1 MLTTW
6 DTRPIGK
13 GAKMR
18 RMLDRSRLLAGKTDP
33 ENSNLWLPLWMH
45 LRDTAEIMELL
56 VRKWLPDS
64 VKRASG
70 LEEEELVQL
79 ARFLGWGHDL
89 GKAIL
94 IFQSTIMQCLPEAKQ
109 RLERLT
115 PLNCQK
121 LNRCETPHA
130 RASEAILRKLGCPD
144 GIASVAGAHHGKP
157 QDGTEV
163 DKQFTCWEV
172 NYYPEEQKGIWE
184 GFWNELLQAALQD
197 SGYSGVDAL
206 PVLNQPEEILLT
218 GLLIMAD
225 WIASNT
231 TYFPLISADQKGEFG
246 DYPKRIEN
254 AWTTIGFP
262 NMWESKARFG
272 LDDEAFKERFGFLPN
287 PTQADIISTATD
299 AESSGIYIIEAP
311 MGLGKTEAALAL
323 SEILAARAGAGGM
336 FFGMPTQATSNGIFP
351 RLEKW
356 AGGLA
361 EDEQTLLAIKLAH
374 GNAALNEDYR
384 ELFAGH
390 SNLNI
395 ESDSGLIVH
404 DWFSGRKQT
413 LLSDFV
419 IGTVDQLLMAA
430 LKQKHVM
437 LKHFGLSGKVV
448 VVDECHAY
456 DAYMSQ
462 YLDMAIK
469 WLGIYKVP
477 VIILS
482 ATLPEKRRA
491 ELIEA
496 YTDSEKHRAKHTE
509 AYVDKTIAD
518 EAWKHSL
525 AYPLLTYTENNAVKQ
540 KALAFDGENKEVSVR
555 RIIRDEVAATAGY
568 AVERG
573 GCVGVIVNTVRKA
586 QEIAA
591 ELQSAFPKAEVII
604 MHAQFI
610 MTDRAKREEQILKR
624 VGKHSTP
631 ESRRGLIIVG
641 TQVLEQSLDLDF
653 DLMITELCP
662 MDLLLQRTGRLH
674 RHNRVRPQ
682 GLETASCF
690 VLDETDD
697 SFDSG
702 SAAIYGEWLLM
713 RTRALLPNKLT
724 IPSDIPLL
732 VQQTYDETNNEMLG
746 ELTEGM
752 KKAQEENKLR
762 TGKKRSSAEN
772 YLISKP
778 SNKKGKCLDGW
789 LDNDIKPN
797 NEQTGEKAVRDGDPS
812 VDVIALMCDREGL
825 IRIIADKPETIIPA
839 DRPPSREEALLIA
852 RQKLRLPGFFGRR
865 WKIDDTIEQLETE
878 TQNVF
883 SAWQDSALLKEEVVL
898 LFDEDL
904 NADLAGVQLHYD
916 IKTGLTYVKE

>member
-1 MLTTW
+1 MHSF
-6 DTRPIGK
+6 DTAGIMEKLAQKRLPESISNYLCAECGGREKLFSTLKFCALVHDIGK
-13 GAKMR
+13 V
-18 RMLDRSRLLAGKTDP
+18 T
-33 ENSNLWLPLWMH
+33 
-45 LRDTAEIMELL
+45 
-56 VRKWLPDS
+56 V
-64 VKRASG
+64 V
-70 LEEEELVQL
+70 
-79 ARFLGWGHDL
+79 
-89 GKAIL
+89 
-94 IFQSTIMQCLPEAKQ
+94 FQSRIRDAVEFSPFAEYVDLPKSGSF
-109 RLERLT
+109 ERIS
-115 PLNCQK
+115 
-121 LNRCETPHA
+121 ETPHA
-130 RASEAILRKLGCPD
+130 LASEAILLKFGCLR
-144 GIASVAGAHHGKP
+144 GIASIAGAHHGKP
-157 QDGTEV
+157 TALTADVCNQ
-163 DKQFTCWEV
+163 
-172 NYYPEEQKGIWE
+172 IE
-184 GFWNELLQAALQD
+184 GGYKNPDNFYGRGMKYKSLFDSLWKEWIDFSLECAGFSELSDLPDMAVPAQVVI
-197 SGYSGVDAL
+197 SGMLV
-206 PVLNQPEEILLT
+206 T
-218 GLLIMAD
+218 AD

-231 TYFPLISADQKGEFG
+231 TYFPLISADEQGQFS
-246 DYPKRIEN
+246 DYPERTEA
-254 AWTTIGFP
+254 AWNKIHFTDIWNST
-262 NMWESKARFG
+262 ARFG

-384 ELFAGH
+384 ELFTGH

-456 DAYMSQ
+456 DAYMSK
-462 YLDMAIK
+462 YLDMAIQ

-482 ATLPEKRRA
+482 ATLPAKRRA
-491 ELIEA
+491 ELV
-496 YTDSEKHRAKHTE
+496 E
-509 AYVDKTIAD
+509 AYVGRGLKCIDD
-518 EAWKHSL
+518 AWKSSL
-525 AYPLLTYTENNAVKQ
+525 AYPLLTYTEKNFVKQ
-540 KALAFDGENKEVSVR
+540 KALSFSGEQKEISVKT
-555 RIIRDEVAATAGY
+555 IYRDEVTARAGY
-568 AVERG
+568 AAERG

-631 ESRRGLIIVG
+631 ESRHGLIIVG

-682 GLETASCF
+682 GLETACCF

-732 VQQTYDETNNEMLG
+732 VQRVYDENDDRMLG

-752 KKAQEENKLR
+752 ESAQEEYV
-762 TGKKRSSAEN
+762 KKTKKKERNACN
-772 YLISKP
+772 WLIGKP
-778 SNKKGKCLDGW
+778 SERKGKSLDGW
-789 LDNDIKPN
+789 LDNAIGLSS
-797 NEQTGEKAVRDGDPS
+797 EQAGERAVRDGDPS
-812 VDVIALMCDREGL
+812 IDVIALMRDAEGQ
-825 IRIIADKPETIIPA
+825 IHTVSDECERVIPA

-865 WKIDDTIEQLETE
+865 WNIDSTITQLESE
-878 TQNVF
+878 TKSNF

>member
-1 MLTTW
+1 
-6 DTRPIGK
+6 
-13 GAKMR
+13 
-18 RMLDRSRLLAGKTDP
+18 
-33 ENSNLWLPLWMH
+33 
-45 LRDTAEIMELL
+45 
-56 VRKWLPDS
+56 
-64 VKRASG
+64 
-70 LEEEELVQL
+70 
-79 ARFLGWGHDL
+79 
-89 GKAIL
+89 
-94 IFQSTIMQCLPEAKQ
+94 
-109 RLERLT
+109 
-115 PLNCQK
+115 
-121 LNRCETPHA
+121 
-130 RASEAILRKLGCPD
+130 
-144 GIASVAGAHHGKP
+144 
-157 QDGTEV
+157 
-163 DKQFTCWEV
+163 
-172 NYYPEEQKGIWE
+172 
-184 GFWNELLQAALQD
+184 
-197 SGYSGVDAL
+197 
-206 PVLNQPEEILLT
+206 
-218 GLLIMAD
+218 
-225 WIASNT
+225 
-231 TYFPLISADQKGEFG
+231 
-246 DYPKRIEN
+246 
-254 AWTTIGFP
+254 
-262 NMWESKARFG
+262 
-272 LDDEAFKERFGFLPN
+272 
-287 PTQADIISTATD
+287 
-299 AESSGIYIIEAP
+299 
-311 MGLGKTEAALAL
+311 
-323 SEILAARAGAGGM
+323 
-336 FFGMPTQATSNGIFP
+336 
-351 RLEKW
+351 
-356 AGGLA
+356 
-361 EDEQTLLAIKLAH
+361 
-374 GNAALNEDYR
+374 
-384 ELFAGH
+384 
-390 SNLNI
+390 
-395 ESDSGLIVH
+395 
-404 DWFSGRKQT
+404 
-413 LLSDFV
+413 
-419 IGTVDQLLMAA
+419 MAA

-509 AYVDKTIAD
+509 AHVDKTIAD

-762 TGKKRSSAEN
+762 TGKKRRSAEN

-812 VDVIALMCDREGL
+812 VDVIALMRDGEGL
-825 IRIIADKPETIIPA
+825 IRIIADKSETIIPA

-865 WKIDDTIEQLETE
+865 WKIDDTIEQLEAE

>member
-1 MLTTW
+1 MNRLSKELAAAVAKSDRENGNDW
-6 DTRPIGK
+6 LPFWMHSFDTAGIMEKLAQKRLPESISDYLCAECGGREKLFSTLKFCALVHDIGK
-13 GAKMR
+13 
-18 RMLDRSRLLAGKTDP
+18 LT
-33 ENSNLWLPLWMH
+33 
-45 LRDTAEIMELL
+45 I
-56 VRKWLPDS
+56 V
-64 VKRASG
+64 
-70 LEEEELVQL
+70 
-79 ARFLGWGHDL
+79 
-89 GKAIL
+89 
-94 IFQSTIMQCLPEAKQ
+94 FQSRIYDAVDFSPFADCVELPKSSSLVNASD
-109 RLERLT
+109 
-115 PLNCQK
+115 
-121 LNRCETPHA
+121 TPHA
-130 RASEAILRKLGCPD
+130 LASEAILLKLGCRE
-144 GIASVAGAHHGKP
+144 GVASIAGAHHGRPSAWADVRDQISGACTAVENFYGKRGKYR
-157 QDGTEV
+157 QLFESLWKEWIDFSLE
-163 DKQFTCWEV
+163 CA
-172 NYYPEEQKGIWE
+172 
-184 GFWNELLQAALQD
+184 GFSELSDLPDMAVPAQVVI
-197 SGYSGVDAL
+197 SGMLV
-206 PVLNQPEEILLT
+206 T
-218 GLLIMAD
+218 AD

-384 ELFAGH
+384 ELFTGH

-496 YTDSEKHRAKHTE
+496 YTDSEKRRAKHTE
-509 AYVDKTIAD
+509 AHVDKTIAD

-682 GLETASCF
+682 GLETACCF

-762 TGKKRSSAEN
+762 TGKKRRSAEN

-812 VDVIALMCDREGL
+812 VDVIALMRDGEGL

-865 WKIDDTIEQLETE
+865 WNIDSTITQLESE
-878 TQNVF
+878 TKSNF
-883 SAWQDSALLKEEVVL
+883 SAWQDSALLKEELVL
-898 LFDEDL
+898 LFDNEL
-904 NADLAGVQLHYD
+904 NAVLGEVRLHYD
-916 IKTGLTYVKE
+916 IKTGLTYEKE

>member
-1 MLTTW
+1 MNRLSKELAAAVAKSDRESGNDW
-6 DTRPIGK
+6 LPFWMHSFDTAGIMEKLAQKRLPESISDYLCAECGGREKLFSTLKFCALVHDIGK
-13 GAKMR
+13 V
-18 RMLDRSRLLAGKTDP
+18 T
-33 ENSNLWLPLWMH
+33 
-45 LRDTAEIMELL
+45 
-56 VRKWLPDS
+56 V
-64 VKRASG
+64 V
-70 LEEEELVQL
+70 
-79 ARFLGWGHDL
+79 
-89 GKAIL
+89 
-94 IFQSTIMQCLPEAKQ
+94 FQSRIRDAVEFSPFAEYVDLPKSGSF
-109 RLERLT
+109 ERIS
-115 PLNCQK
+115 
-121 LNRCETPHA
+121 ETPHA
-130 RASEAILRKLGCPD
+130 LASEAILLKFGCLR
-144 GIASVAGAHHGKP
+144 GIASIAGAHHGKP
-157 QDGTEV
+157 TALTADVCNQ
-163 DKQFTCWEV
+163 
-172 NYYPEEQKGIWE
+172 IE
-184 GFWNELLQAALQD
+184 GGYKNPDNFYGRGMKYKSLFD
-197 SGYSGVDAL
+197 SLWKEWLDYSLESAGFSDLSAL
-206 PVLNQPEEILLT
+206 PDISVPAQVVIS
-218 GLLIMAD
+218 GMLITAD

-231 TYFPLISADQKGEFG
+231 TYFPLISADEQGQFS
-246 DYPKRIEN
+246 DYPERTEA
-254 AWTTIGFP
+254 AWNKIHFTDIWNST
-262 NMWESKARFG
+262 ARFG

-384 ELFAGH
+384 ELFTGH

-456 DAYMSQ
+456 DAYMSK
-462 YLDMAIK
+462 YLDMAIQG
-469 WLGIYKVP
+469 LGIYKVP

-482 ATLPEKRRA
+482 ATLPAKRRA
-491 ELIEA
+491 ELV
-496 YTDSEKHRAKHTE
+496 E
-509 AYVDKTIAD
+509 AYVGRGLKCIDD
-518 EAWKHSL
+518 AWKSSL
-525 AYPLLTYTENNAVKQ
+525 AYPLLTYTENNTVKQ

-682 GLETASCF
+682 GLETACCF

-732 VQQTYDETNNEMLG
+732 VQRVYDENDDRMLG

-752 KKAQEENKLR
+752 ESAQEEYV
-762 TGKKRSSAEN
+762 KKTKKKERNACN
-772 YLISKP
+772 WLIGKP
-778 SNKKGKCLDGW
+778 SERKGKSLDGW
-789 LDNDIKPN
+789 LDNAIGLSS
-797 NEQTGEKAVRDGDPS
+797 EQAGERAVRDGDPS
-812 VDVIALMCDREGL
+812 IDVIALMRDAEGQ
-825 IRIIADKPETIIPA
+825 IHTVSDECERVIPA

-865 WKIDDTIEQLETE
+865 WNIDSTITQLESE
-878 TQNVF
+878 TKSNF
-883 SAWQDSALLKEEVVL
+883 SAWQDSALLKEELVL
-898 LFDEDL
+898 LFDNEL
-904 NADLAGVQLHYD
+904 NAVLGEVRLHYD
-916 IKTGLTYVKE
+916 IKTGLTYEKE

>member
-1 MLTTW
+1 MHSF
-6 DTRPIGK
+6 DTAGIMEKLAQKRLPESISDYLCAECGGREKLFSTLKFCALVHDIGK
-13 GAKMR
+13 
-18 RMLDRSRLLAGKTDP
+18 LT
-33 ENSNLWLPLWMH
+33 
-45 LRDTAEIMELL
+45 I
-56 VRKWLPDS
+56 V
-64 VKRASG
+64 
-70 LEEEELVQL
+70 
-79 ARFLGWGHDL
+79 
-89 GKAIL
+89 
-94 IFQSTIMQCLPEAKQ
+94 FQSRIYDAVDFSPFADCVELPKSSSLGNASD
-109 RLERLT
+109 
-115 PLNCQK
+115 
-121 LNRCETPHA
+121 TPHA
-130 RASEAILRKLGCPD
+130 LASEAILLKLGCRE
-144 GIASVAGAHHGKP
+144 GVASIAGAHHGRPSALADVCDQISGACTAVENFYGKRGKYR
-157 QDGTEV
+157 QLFESLWKEWIDFSLE
-163 DKQFTCWEV
+163 CA
-172 NYYPEEQKGIWE
+172 
-184 GFWNELLQAALQD
+184 GFSELSDLPDMAVPAQVVI
-197 SGYSGVDAL
+197 SGM
-206 PVLNQPEEILLT
+206 
-218 GLLIMAD
+218 LITAD

-356 AGGLA
+356 ADGLA

-374 GNAALNEDYR
+374 GNAALNENYR
-384 ELFAGH
+384 ELFTGH

-573 GCVGVIVNTVRKA
+573 GCVGLIVNTVRKA

-624 VGKHSTP
+624 VGKRSTP

-762 TGKKRSSAEN
+762 TGKKRRSAEN

-812 VDVIALMCDREGL
+812 VDVIALMRDREGL
-825 IRIIADKPETIIPA
+825 IRIIADKSETIIPA

-865 WKIDDTIEQLETE
+865 WKIDDTIEQLEAE

-916 IKTGLTYVKE
+916 IKTGLTYEKE

>member
-1 MLTTW
+1 MHSF
-6 DTRPIGK
+6 DTAGIMEKLAQKRLPESISDYLCAECGGREKLFSTLKFCALVHDIGK
-13 GAKMR
+13 
-18 RMLDRSRLLAGKTDP
+18 LT
-33 ENSNLWLPLWMH
+33 
-45 LRDTAEIMELL
+45 I
-56 VRKWLPDS
+56 V
-64 VKRASG
+64 
-70 LEEEELVQL
+70 
-79 ARFLGWGHDL
+79 
-89 GKAIL
+89 
-94 IFQSTIMQCLPEAKQ
+94 FQSRIYDAVDFSPFADCVELPKSSSLVNAS
-109 RLERLT
+109 
-115 PLNCQK
+115 N
-121 LNRCETPHA
+121 TPHA
-130 RASEAILRKLGCPD
+130 LASEAILLKLGCRE
-144 GIASVAGAHHGKP
+144 GVASIAGAHHGRPSAWTDVRDQISGACTAVENFYGKRGKYR
-157 QDGTEV
+157 QLFESLWKEWIDFSLE
-163 DKQFTCWEV
+163 CA
-172 NYYPEEQKGIWE
+172 
-184 GFWNELLQAALQD
+184 GFSELSDLPDMAVPAQVVI
-197 SGYSGVDAL
+197 SGMLV
-206 PVLNQPEEILLT
+206 T
-218 GLLIMAD
+218 AD

-384 ELFAGH
+384 ELFTGH

-509 AYVDKTIAD
+509 AHVDKKNAD

-732 VQQTYDETNNEMLG
+732 VQRVYDENDDRMLG

-752 KKAQEENKLR
+752 ESAQEEYV
-762 TGKKRSSAEN
+762 KKTKKKERNACN
-772 YLISKP
+772 WLIGKP
-778 SNKKGKCLDGW
+778 SERKGKSLDGW
-789 LDNDIKPN
+789 LDNAIGLSS
-797 NEQTGEKAVRDGDPS
+797 EQAGERAVRDGDPS
-812 VDVIALMCDREGL
+812 IDVIALMRDAEGQMHTVSDECE
-825 IRIIADKPETIIPA
+825 RVIPA

-865 WKIDDTIEQLETE
+865 WNIDSTITQLESE
-878 TQNVF
+878 TKSNF
-883 SAWQDSALLKEEVVL
+883 SAWQDSALLKEELVL
-898 LFDEDL
+898 LFDNEL
-904 NADLAGVQLHYD
+904 NAVLGEVRLHYD
-916 IKTGLTYVKE
+916 IKTGLTYEKE

>member
-1 MLTTW
+1 MNRLSKELAAAVAKSDRENGNDW
-6 DTRPIGK
+6 LPFWMHSFDTAGIMEKLAQKRLPESISDYLCAECGGREKLFSTLKFCALVHDIGK
-13 GAKMR
+13 
-18 RMLDRSRLLAGKTDP
+18 LT
-33 ENSNLWLPLWMH
+33 
-45 LRDTAEIMELL
+45 I
-56 VRKWLPDS
+56 V
-64 VKRASG
+64 
-70 LEEEELVQL
+70 
-79 ARFLGWGHDL
+79 
-89 GKAIL
+89 
-94 IFQSTIMQCLPEAKQ
+94 FQSRIYDAVDFSPFAVCVELPKSSSLVNA
-109 RLERLT
+109 
-115 PLNCQK
+115 PN
-121 LNRCETPHA
+121 TPHA
-130 RASEAILRKLGCPD
+130 LASEAILLKLGCRE
-144 GIASVAGAHHGKP
+144 GVASIAGAHHGRPSALADVCDQISGACTAVENFYGKRGKYR
-157 QDGTEV
+157 QLFEV
-163 DKQFTCWEV
+163 LWKEWIDFSLECA
-172 NYYPEEQKGIWE
+172 
-184 GFWNELLQAALQD
+184 GFSELSDLPDMAVPAQVVI
-197 SGYSGVDAL
+197 SGMLV
-206 PVLNQPEEILLT
+206 
-218 GLLIMAD
+218 MAD

-299 AESSGIYIIEAP
+299 AESSGIYVIEAP

-356 AGGLA
+356 ADGLA

-384 ELFAGH
+384 ELFTGH

-496 YTDSEKHRAKHTE
+496 YADSEKHRAKHTE
-509 AYVDKTIAD
+509 AHVDKKTAD

-525 AYPLLTYTENNAVKQ
+525 AYPLLTYTENNTVKQ

-631 ESRRGLIIVG
+631 ESRHGLIIVG

-732 VQQTYDETNNEMLG
+732 VQRVYDENDDRMLG

-752 KKAQEENKLR
+752 ESAKEEYVKK
-762 TGKKRSSAEN
+762 TKKKERNACN
-772 YLISKP
+772 WLIGKP
-778 SNKKGKCLDGW
+778 SERKGKSLDGW
-789 LDNDIKPN
+789 LDNAIGLSS
-797 NEQTGEKAVRDGDPS
+797 EQAGERAVRDGDPS
-812 VDVIALMCDREGL
+812 IDVIALMRDAEGQ
-825 IRIIADKPETIIPA
+825 IHTVSDECERVIPA
-839 DRPPSREEALLIA
+839 DRPPSREEVLLIA

-865 WKIDDTIEQLETE
+865 WNIDSTITQLESE
-878 TQNVF
+878 TKSNF
-883 SAWQDSALLKEEVVL
+883 SAWQDSALLKEELVL
-898 LFDEDL
+898 LFDNEL
-904 NADLAGVQLHYD
+904 NAVLGEVRLHYD
-916 IKTGLTYVKE
+916 IKTGLTYEKE

>member
-1 MLTTW
+1 MNRLSKELSAAVAKSDRENGNDW
-6 DTRPIGK
+6 LPFWMHSFDTAGIMEKLAQKRLPESISDYLCAECGGREKLFSTLKFCALVHDIGK
-13 GAKMR
+13 
-18 RMLDRSRLLAGKTDP
+18 LT
-33 ENSNLWLPLWMH
+33 
-45 LRDTAEIMELL
+45 I
-56 VRKWLPDS
+56 V
-64 VKRASG
+64 
-70 LEEEELVQL
+70 
-79 ARFLGWGHDL
+79 
-89 GKAIL
+89 
-94 IFQSTIMQCLPEAKQ
+94 FQSRIYDAVDFSPFAVCVELPKSSSLVNASD
-109 RLERLT
+109 
-115 PLNCQK
+115 
-121 LNRCETPHA
+121 TPHA
-130 RASEAILRKLGCPD
+130 LASEAILLKHGCPK
-144 GIASVAGAHHGKP
+144 GVASIAGAHHGRPSALADVCDQISGACTAVENFYGKRVKYR
-157 QDGTEV
+157 QLFEV
-163 DKQFTCWEV
+163 LWKEWIDFSLECA
-172 NYYPEEQKGIWE
+172 
-184 GFWNELLQAALQD
+184 GFSELSDLPDMAVPAQVVI
-197 SGYSGVDAL
+197 SGMLV
-206 PVLNQPEEILLT
+206 T
-218 GLLIMAD
+218 AD

-496 YTDSEKHRAKHTE
+496 YADSEKHRAKHTE
-509 AYVDKTIAD
+509 AHVDKKTAD

-525 AYPLLTYTENNAVKQ
+525 AYPLLTYTENNTVKQ

-631 ESRRGLIIVG
+631 ESRHGLIIVG

-762 TGKKRSSAEN
+762 TGKKRSSAGN

-812 VDVIALMCDREGL
+812 VDVIALMRDGEGL
-825 IRIIADKPETIIPA
+825 IRIIADKSETIIPA

-865 WKIDDTIEQLETE
+865 WKIDDTIEQLEAE

>member
-1 MLTTW
+1 MNRFSKELAAAVAKSDRENGNDW
-6 DTRPIGK
+6 LPFWMHSFDTAGIMEKLAQKRLPESISDYLCAECGGREKLFSTLKFCALVHDIGK
-13 GAKMR
+13 
-18 RMLDRSRLLAGKTDP
+18 LT
-33 ENSNLWLPLWMH
+33 
-45 LRDTAEIMELL
+45 I
-56 VRKWLPDS
+56 V
-64 VKRASG
+64 
-70 LEEEELVQL
+70 
-79 ARFLGWGHDL
+79 
-89 GKAIL
+89 
-94 IFQSTIMQCLPEAKQ
+94 FQSRIYDAVDFSPFADCVELPKSSSLVNAS
-109 RLERLT
+109 
-115 PLNCQK
+115 N
-121 LNRCETPHA
+121 TPHA
-130 RASEAILRKLGCPD
+130 LASEAILLKLGCRE
-144 GIASVAGAHHGKP
+144 GVASIAGAHHGRPSALADVCDQISGACTAVENFYGKRGKYR
-157 QDGTEV
+157 QLFESLWKEWIDFSLE
-163 DKQFTCWEV
+163 CA
-172 NYYPEEQKGIWE
+172 
-184 GFWNELLQAALQD
+184 GFSELSDLPDMAVPAQVVI
-197 SGYSGVDAL
+197 SGMLV
-206 PVLNQPEEILLT
+206 T
-218 GLLIMAD
+218 AD

-231 TYFPLISADQKGEFG
+231 TYFPLISADRKGEFG

-356 AGGLA
+356 ADGLA

-384 ELFAGH
+384 ELFTGH

-491 ELIEA
+491 ELVEA

-509 AYVDKTIAD
+509 AHVDKTIAD

-525 AYPLLTYTENNAVKQ
+525 AYPLLTYTENNTVKQ

-591 ELQSAFPKAEVII
+591 ELQSAFPKDEVII

-674 RHNRVRPQ
+674 RHNRVRTQ
-682 GLETASCF
+682 GLETACCF

-732 VQQTYDETNNEMLG
+732 VQRVYDENDDRMLG

-752 KKAQEENKLR
+752 ESAQEEYV
-762 TGKKRSSAEN
+762 KKTKKKERNACN
-772 YLISKP
+772 WLIGKP
-778 SNKKGKCLDGW
+778 SERKGKSLDGW
-789 LDNDIKPN
+789 LDNAIGLSS
-797 NEQTGEKAVRDGDPS
+797 EQAGERAVRDGDPS
-812 VDVIALMCDREGL
+812 IDVIALMRDAEGQ
-825 IRIIADKPETIIPA
+825 IHTVSDECERVIPA
-839 DRPPSREEALLIA
+839 DRPSSREEALLIA

-865 WKIDDTIEQLETE
+865 WNIDSTITQLESE
-878 TQNVF
+878 TKSNF
-883 SAWQDSALLKEEVVL
+883 SAWQDSALLKEELVL
-898 LFDEDL
+898 LFDNEL
-904 NADLAGVQLHYD
+904 NAVLGEVRLHYD
-916 IKTGLTYVKE
+916 IKTGLTYEKE

>member
-1 MLTTW
+1 MNRLSKELAAAVAKSDRESGNDW
-6 DTRPIGK
+6 LPFWMHSFDTAGIMEKLAQKRLPESISDYLCDECGGREKLFSTLKFCALVHDIGK
-13 GAKMR
+13 V
-18 RMLDRSRLLAGKTDP
+18 T
-33 ENSNLWLPLWMH
+33 
-45 LRDTAEIMELL
+45 
-56 VRKWLPDS
+56 V
-64 VKRASG
+64 V
-70 LEEEELVQL
+70 
-79 ARFLGWGHDL
+79 
-89 GKAIL
+89 
-94 IFQSTIMQCLPEAKQ
+94 FQSRIRDAVEFSPFAEYVDLPKSGSF
-109 RLERLT
+109 ERIS
-115 PLNCQK
+115 
-121 LNRCETPHA
+121 ETPHA
-130 RASEAILRKLGCPD
+130 LASEAILLKFGCLR
-144 GIASVAGAHHGKP
+144 GIASIAGAHHGKP
-157 QDGTEV
+157 TALTADVCNQ
-163 DKQFTCWEV
+163 
-172 NYYPEEQKGIWE
+172 IE
-184 GFWNELLQAALQD
+184 GGYKNPDNFYGRGMKYKSLFD
-197 SGYSGVDAL
+197 SLWKEWLDYSLESAGFSDLSAL
-206 PVLNQPEEILLT
+206 PDISVPAQVVIS
-218 GLLIMAD
+218 GMLITAD

-231 TYFPLISADQKGEFG
+231 TYFPLISADEQGQFS
-246 DYPKRIEN
+246 DYPERTEA
-254 AWTTIGFP
+254 AWNKIHFTDIWNST
-262 NMWESKARFG
+262 ARFG

-384 ELFAGH
+384 ELFTGH

-456 DAYMSQ
+456 DAYMSK
-462 YLDMAIK
+462 YLDMAIQ

-482 ATLPEKRRA
+482 ATLPAKRRA
-491 ELIEA
+491 ELV
-496 YTDSEKHRAKHTE
+496 E
-509 AYVDKTIAD
+509 AYVGRGLKCIDD
-518 EAWKHSL
+518 AWKSSL
-525 AYPLLTYTENNAVKQ
+525 AYPLLTYTEKNFVKQ
-540 KALAFDGENKEVSVR
+540 KALSFSGEQKEISVKT
-555 RIIRDEVAATAGY
+555 IYRDEVTARAGY
-568 AVERG
+568 AAERG

-631 ESRRGLIIVG
+631 ESRRRLIIVG

-732 VQQTYDETNNEMLG
+732 VQRVYDENDDRMLG

-752 KKAQEENKLR
+752 ESAQEEYV
-762 TGKKRSSAEN
+762 KKTKKKERNACN
-772 YLISKP
+772 WLI
-778 SNKKGKCLDGW
+778 
-789 LDNDIKPN
+789 
-797 NEQTGEKAVRDGDPS
+797 
-812 VDVIALMCDREGL
+812 DVIALMRDAEGQ
-825 IRIIADKPETIIPA
+825 IHTVSDECERVIPA

-865 WKIDDTIEQLETE
+865 WNIDSTITQLESE
-878 TQNVF
+878 TKSNF
-883 SAWQDSALLKEEVVL
+883 SAWQDSALLKEELVL
-898 LFDEDL
+898 LFDNEL
-904 NADLAGVQLHYD
+904 NAVLGEVRLHYD
-916 IKTGLTYVKE
+916 IKTGLTYEKE

>member
-1 MLTTW
+1 MHSF
-6 DTRPIGK
+6 DTAGIMEKLAQKRLPESISDYLCAECGSREKLFSTLKFCALVHDIGK
-13 GAKMR
+13 
-18 RMLDRSRLLAGKTDP
+18 LT
-33 ENSNLWLPLWMH
+33 
-45 LRDTAEIMELL
+45 I
-56 VRKWLPDS
+56 V
-64 VKRASG
+64 
-70 LEEEELVQL
+70 
-79 ARFLGWGHDL
+79 
-89 GKAIL
+89 
-94 IFQSTIMQCLPEAKQ
+94 FQSRIYDAVDFSPFAVCVELPKSGSLVNASD
-109 RLERLT
+109 
-115 PLNCQK
+115 
-121 LNRCETPHA
+121 TPHA
-130 RASEAILRKLGCPD
+130 LASEAILLKLGCRE
-144 GIASVAGAHHGKP
+144 GVASIAGAHHGRPSAWTDVRDQISGACTAVENFYGKRWKYRKLFESLWKEWI
-157 QDGTEV
+157 DFSLE
-163 DKQFTCWEV
+163 CA
-172 NYYPEEQKGIWE
+172 
-184 GFWNELLQAALQD
+184 GFSELSDLPDMAVPAQVVI
-197 SGYSGVDAL
+197 SGMLV
-206 PVLNQPEEILLT
+206 T
-218 GLLIMAD
+218 AD

-356 AGGLA
+356 ADGLA

-384 ELFAGH
+384 ELFTGH

-509 AYVDKTIAD
+509 AHVDKKTAD

-525 AYPLLTYTENNAVKQ
+525 AYPLLTYTENNTVKQ

-568 AVERG
+568 AAERG

-682 GLETASCF
+682 GLETACCF

-762 TGKKRSSAEN
+762 TGKKRRSAEN

-812 VDVIALMCDREGL
+812 VDVIALMRDREGL
-825 IRIIADKPETIIPA
+825 IRIIADKSETIIPA

-865 WKIDDTIEQLETE
+865 WKIDDTIEQLEAE

>member
-1 MLTTW
+1 
-6 DTRPIGK
+6 
-13 GAKMR
+13 MR
-18 RMLDRSRLLAGKTDP
+18 
-33 ENSNLWLPLWMH
+33 
-45 LRDTAEIMELL
+45 
-56 VRKWLPDS
+56 
-64 VKRASG
+64 
-70 LEEEELVQL
+70 
-79 ARFLGWGHDL
+79 
-89 GKAIL
+89 
-94 IFQSTIMQCLPEAKQ
+94 
-109 RLERLT
+109 
-115 PLNCQK
+115 
-121 LNRCETPHA
+121 
-130 RASEAILRKLGCPD
+130 
-144 GIASVAGAHHGKP
+144 GIASIAGAHHGKP
-157 QDGTEV
+157 TALTADVCNQ
-163 DKQFTCWEV
+163 
-172 NYYPEEQKGIWE
+172 IE
-184 GFWNELLQAALQD
+184 GGYKNPDNFYGRGMKYKSLFD
-197 SGYSGVDAL
+197 SLWKEWLDYSLESAGFSDLSAL
-206 PVLNQPEEILLT
+206 PDISVPAQVVIS
-218 GLLIMAD
+218 GMLITAD

-231 TYFPLISADQKGEFG
+231 TYFPLISADEQGQFS
-246 DYPKRIEN
+246 DYPERTEA
-254 AWTTIGFP
+254 AWNKIHFTDIWNST
-262 NMWESKARFG
+262 ARFG

-384 ELFAGH
+384 ELFTGH

-456 DAYMSQ
+456 DAYMSK
-462 YLDMAIK
+462 YLDMAIQ

-496 YTDSEKHRAKHTE
+496 YTDSEKRRAKHTE
-509 AYVDKTIAD
+509 AHVDKTIAD

-525 AYPLLTYTENNAVKQ
+525 AYPLLTYTENNTVKQ

-631 ESRRGLIIVG
+631 ESRRRLIIVG

-690 VLDETDD
+690 VLNETDD

-762 TGKKRSSAEN
+762 TGKKRRSAEN

-812 VDVIALMCDREGL
+812 VDVIALMRDREGL

>member
-1 MLTTW
+1 MNRFSKELAAAVAKSDRENGNDW
-6 DTRPIGK
+6 LPFWMHSFDTAGIMEKLAQKRLPESISDYLCAECGGREKLFSTLKFCALVHDIGK
-13 GAKMR
+13 
-18 RMLDRSRLLAGKTDP
+18 LT
-33 ENSNLWLPLWMH
+33 
-45 LRDTAEIMELL
+45 I
-56 VRKWLPDS
+56 V
-64 VKRASG
+64 
-70 LEEEELVQL
+70 
-79 ARFLGWGHDL
+79 
-89 GKAIL
+89 
-94 IFQSTIMQCLPEAKQ
+94 FQSRIYDAVDFSPFADCVELPKSGSLVNAS
-109 RLERLT
+109 
-115 PLNCQK
+115 N
-121 LNRCETPHA
+121 TPHA
-130 RASEAILRKLGCPD
+130 LASEAILLKLGCRE
-144 GIASVAGAHHGKP
+144 GVASIAGAHHGRPSAWADVRDQISGACTAVENFYGKRGKYR
-157 QDGTEV
+157 QLFESLWKEWIDFSLE
-163 DKQFTCWEV
+163 CA
-172 NYYPEEQKGIWE
+172 
-184 GFWNELLQAALQD
+184 GFSELSDLPDMAVPAQVVI
-197 SGYSGVDAL
+197 SGMLV
-206 PVLNQPEEILLT
+206 T
-218 GLLIMAD
+218 AD

-496 YTDSEKHRAKHTE
+496 YTDSEKRRAKHTE
-509 AYVDKTIAD
+509 AHVDKTIAD

-525 AYPLLTYTENNAVKQ
+525 AYPLLTYTENNTVKQ

-631 ESRRGLIIVG
+631 ESRHGLIIVG

-762 TGKKRSSAEN
+762 TGKKRSSAGN

-812 VDVIALMCDREGL
+812 VDVIALMCDGEGL

-865 WKIDDTIEQLETE
+865 WKIDDTIEQLEAE

>member
-1 MLTTW
+1 MNVFSKELSAAVAKSDRENGNDW
-6 DTRPIGK
+6 LPFWMHSFDTAGIMEKLAQKRLPESISDYLCAECGGREKLFSTLKFCALVHDIGK
-13 GAKMR
+13 
-18 RMLDRSRLLAGKTDP
+18 LT
-33 ENSNLWLPLWMH
+33 
-45 LRDTAEIMELL
+45 I
-56 VRKWLPDS
+56 V
-64 VKRASG
+64 
-70 LEEEELVQL
+70 
-79 ARFLGWGHDL
+79 
-89 GKAIL
+89 
-94 IFQSTIMQCLPEAKQ
+94 FQSRIYDAVDFSPFADCVELPKSSSLGNASD
-109 RLERLT
+109 
-115 PLNCQK
+115 
-121 LNRCETPHA
+121 TPHA
-130 RASEAILRKLGCPD
+130 LASEAILLKLGCRE
-144 GIASVAGAHHGKP
+144 GVASIAGAHHGRPSALADVCDQISGACTAVENFYGKRGKYR
-157 QDGTEV
+157 QLFESLWKEWIDFSLE
-163 DKQFTCWEV
+163 CA
-172 NYYPEEQKGIWE
+172 
-184 GFWNELLQAALQD
+184 GFSELSDLPDMAVPAQVVI
-197 SGYSGVDAL
+197 SGM
-206 PVLNQPEEILLT
+206 
-218 GLLIMAD
+218 LITAD

-356 AGGLA
+356 ADGLA

-374 GNAALNEDYR
+374 GNAALNENYR
-384 ELFAGH
+384 ELFTGH

-496 YTDSEKHRAKHTE
+496 YTNSEKHRAKHTE

-573 GCVGVIVNTVRKA
+573 GCVGLIVNTVRKA

-624 VGKHSTP
+624 VGKRSTP

-762 TGKKRSSAEN
+762 TGKKRRSAEN

-812 VDVIALMCDREGL
+812 VDVIALMRDREGL
-825 IRIIADKPETIIPA
+825 IRIIADKSETIIPA

-865 WKIDDTIEQLETE
+865 WKIDDTIEQLEAE

-916 IKTGLTYVKE
+916 IKTGLTYEKE

>member
-1 MLTTW
+1 MNVFSKELSAAVAKSDRENGNDW
-6 DTRPIGK
+6 LPFWMHSFDTAGIMEKLAQKRLPESISDYLCAECGGREKLFSTLKFCALVHDIGK
-13 GAKMR
+13 
-18 RMLDRSRLLAGKTDP
+18 LT
-33 ENSNLWLPLWMH
+33 
-45 LRDTAEIMELL
+45 I
-56 VRKWLPDS
+56 V
-64 VKRASG
+64 
-70 LEEEELVQL
+70 
-79 ARFLGWGHDL
+79 
-89 GKAIL
+89 
-94 IFQSTIMQCLPEAKQ
+94 FQSRIYDAVDFSPFADCVELPKSSSLGNASD
-109 RLERLT
+109 
-115 PLNCQK
+115 
-121 LNRCETPHA
+121 TPHA
-130 RASEAILRKLGCPD
+130 LASEAILLKLGCRE
-144 GIASVAGAHHGKP
+144 GVASIAGAHHGRPSALADVCDQISGACTAVENFYGKRGKYR
-157 QDGTEV
+157 QLFESLWKEWIDFSLE
-163 DKQFTCWEV
+163 CA
-172 NYYPEEQKGIWE
+172 
-184 GFWNELLQAALQD
+184 GFSELSDLPDMAVPAQVVI
-197 SGYSGVDAL
+197 SGM
-206 PVLNQPEEILLT
+206 
-218 GLLIMAD
+218 LITAD

-356 AGGLA
+356 ADGLA

-374 GNAALNEDYR
+374 GNAALNENYR
-384 ELFAGH
+384 ELFTGH

-555 RIIRDEVAATAGY
+555 RINRDEVAATAGY

-573 GCVGVIVNTVRKA
+573 GCVGLIVNTVRKA

-624 VGKHSTP
+624 VGKRSTP

-762 TGKKRSSAEN
+762 TGKKRRSAEN

-812 VDVIALMCDREGL
+812 VDVIALMRDREGL
-825 IRIIADKPETIIPA
+825 IRIIADKSETIIPA

-865 WKIDDTIEQLETE
+865 WKIDDTIEQLEAE

-916 IKTGLTYVKE
+916 IKTGLTYEKE

>member
-1 MLTTW
+1 MNRLSKELAAAVAKSDRESGNDW
-6 DTRPIGK
+6 LPFWMHSFDTAGIMEKLAQKRLPESISDYLCAECGGREKLFSTLKFCALVHDIGK
-13 GAKMR
+13 
-18 RMLDRSRLLAGKTDP
+18 LT
-33 ENSNLWLPLWMH
+33 
-45 LRDTAEIMELL
+45 I
-56 VRKWLPDS
+56 V
-64 VKRASG
+64 
-70 LEEEELVQL
+70 
-79 ARFLGWGHDL
+79 
-89 GKAIL
+89 
-94 IFQSTIMQCLPEAKQ
+94 FQSRIYDAVDFSPFADCVELPKSGSLVNAS
-109 RLERLT
+109 
-115 PLNCQK
+115 N
-121 LNRCETPHA
+121 TPHA
-130 RASEAILRKLGCPD
+130 LASEAILLKLGCPK
-144 GIASVAGAHHGKP
+144 GVASIAGAHHGRPSALADVCDQINGACTAVENFYGKRGKYR
-157 QDGTEV
+157 QLFESLWKEWNDFSLE
-163 DKQFTCWEV
+163 CA
-172 NYYPEEQKGIWE
+172 
-184 GFWNELLQAALQD
+184 GFSELSDLPDMAVPAQVVI
-197 SGYSGVDAL
+197 SGMLV
-206 PVLNQPEEILLT
+206 T
-218 GLLIMAD
+218 AD

-384 ELFAGH
+384 ELFTGH

-496 YTDSEKHRAKHTE
+496 YTDSEKRRAKHTE
-509 AYVDKTIAD
+509 AHVDKTIAD

-631 ESRRGLIIVG
+631 ESRRRLIIVG

-778 SNKKGKCLDGW
+778 SNKKGKGLDGW

-812 VDVIALMCDREGL
+812 VDVIALMRDREGL
-825 IRIIADKPETIIPA
+825 IRIIADKSETIIPA

>member
-1 MLTTW
+1 MNRFSKELAAAVAKSDRENGNDW
-6 DTRPIGK
+6 LPFWMHSFDTAGIMEKLAQKRLPESISDYLCAECGGREKLFSTLKFCALVHDIGK
-13 GAKMR
+13 
-18 RMLDRSRLLAGKTDP
+18 LT
-33 ENSNLWLPLWMH
+33 
-45 LRDTAEIMELL
+45 I
-56 VRKWLPDS
+56 V
-64 VKRASG
+64 
-70 LEEEELVQL
+70 
-79 ARFLGWGHDL
+79 
-89 GKAIL
+89 
-94 IFQSTIMQCLPEAKQ
+94 FQSRIYDAVDFSPFADCVELPKSGSLVNAS
-109 RLERLT
+109 
-115 PLNCQK
+115 N
-121 LNRCETPHA
+121 TPHA
-130 RASEAILRKLGCPD
+130 LASEAILLKLGCRE
-144 GIASVAGAHHGKP
+144 GVASIAGAHHGRPSAWADVRDQISGACTAVENFYGKRGKYR
-157 QDGTEV
+157 QLFESLWKEWIDFSLE
-163 DKQFTCWEV
+163 CA
-172 NYYPEEQKGIWE
+172 
-184 GFWNELLQAALQD
+184 GFSELSDLPDMAVPAQVVI
-197 SGYSGVDAL
+197 SGMLV
-206 PVLNQPEEILLT
+206 T
-218 GLLIMAD
+218 AD

-384 ELFAGH
+384 ELFTGH

-509 AYVDKTIAD
+509 AHVDKTTAD

-573 GCVGVIVNTVRKA
+573 GGVGVIVNTVRKA

-732 VQQTYDETNNEMLG
+732 VQRVYDENDDRMLG

-752 KKAQEENKLR
+752 ESAQEEYV
-762 TGKKRSSAEN
+762 KKTKKKERNACN
-772 YLISKP
+772 WLIGKP
-778 SNKKGKCLDGW
+778 SERKGKSLDGW
-789 LDNDIKPN
+789 LDNAIGLSS
-797 NEQTGEKAVRDGDPS
+797 EQAGERAVRDGDPS
-812 VDVIALMCDREGL
+812 IDVIALMRDAEGQ
-825 IRIIADKPETIIPA
+825 IHTVSDECERVIPA

-865 WKIDDTIEQLETE
+865 WNIDSTITQLESE
-878 TQNVF
+878 TKSNF

>member
-1 MLTTW
+1 MNVFSKELAAAVAKSDRENGNDW
-6 DTRPIGK
+6 LPFWMHSFDTAGIMEKLAQKRLPESISDYLCDECGGREKLFSTLKFCALVHDIGK
-13 GAKMR
+13 
-18 RMLDRSRLLAGKTDP
+18 LT
-33 ENSNLWLPLWMH
+33 
-45 LRDTAEIMELL
+45 I
-56 VRKWLPDS
+56 V
-64 VKRASG
+64 
-70 LEEEELVQL
+70 
-79 ARFLGWGHDL
+79 
-89 GKAIL
+89 
-94 IFQSTIMQCLPEAKQ
+94 FQSRIYDAVDFSPFADCVELPKSSSLVNASD
-109 RLERLT
+109 
-115 PLNCQK
+115 
-121 LNRCETPHA
+121 TPHA
-130 RASEAILRKLGCPD
+130 LASEAILLKHGCPK
-144 GIASVAGAHHGKP
+144 GVASIAGAHHGRP
-157 QDGTEV
+157 SALAEV
-163 DKQFTCWEV
+163 CDQISGACTAVENFYGKRGKYRQLFEALWKEWIDFSLECA
-172 NYYPEEQKGIWE
+172 
-184 GFWNELLQAALQD
+184 GFSELSDLPDMAVPAQVVI
-197 SGYSGVDAL
+197 SGMLV
-206 PVLNQPEEILLT
+206 T
-218 GLLIMAD
+218 AD

-231 TYFPLISADQKGEFG
+231 TYFPLISTDNKGEFG

-262 NMWESKARFG
+262 NMWESKVRFG

-509 AYVDKTIAD
+509 AHVDEKTAD

-525 AYPLLTYTENNAVKQ
+525 AYPLLTYTEKNTVKQ

-591 ELQSAFPKAEVII
+591 ELQSAFPKTEVII

-624 VGKHSTP
+624 VGKHSTL

-697 SFDSG
+697 GFDSG

-752 KKAQEENKLR
+752 KKAKEENKLR
-762 TGKKRSSAEN
+762 TGKKRRSAEN

-812 VDVIALMCDREGL
+812 VDVIALMRDREGL

-865 WKIDDTIEQLETE
+865 WKIDDTIEQLEAE

>member
-1 MLTTW
+1 MNRFSKELAAAVAKSDRESGNDW
-6 DTRPIGK
+6 LPFWMHSFDTAGIMEKLAQKRLPESISDYLCAECGGREKLFSTLKFCALVHDIGK
-13 GAKMR
+13 V
-18 RMLDRSRLLAGKTDP
+18 T
-33 ENSNLWLPLWMH
+33 
-45 LRDTAEIMELL
+45 
-56 VRKWLPDS
+56 V
-64 VKRASG
+64 V
-70 LEEEELVQL
+70 
-79 ARFLGWGHDL
+79 
-89 GKAIL
+89 
-94 IFQSTIMQCLPEAKQ
+94 FQSRIRDAVEFSPFAEYVDLPKSGSF
-109 RLERLT
+109 ERIS
-115 PLNCQK
+115 
-121 LNRCETPHA
+121 ETPHA
-130 RASEAILRKLGCPD
+130 LASEAILLKFGCLR
-144 GIASVAGAHHGKP
+144 GIASIAGAHHGKP
-157 QDGTEV
+157 TALTADVCNQ
-163 DKQFTCWEV
+163 
-172 NYYPEEQKGIWE
+172 IE
-184 GFWNELLQAALQD
+184 GGYKNPDNFYGRGMKYKSLFD
-197 SGYSGVDAL
+197 SLWKEWLDYSLESAGFSDLSAL
-206 PVLNQPEEILLT
+206 PDISVPAQVVIS
-218 GLLIMAD
+218 GMLITAD

-231 TYFPLISADQKGEFG
+231 TYFPLISADEQGQFS
-246 DYPKRIEN
+246 DYPERTEA
-254 AWTTIGFP
+254 AWNKIHFTDIWNST
-262 NMWESKARFG
+262 ARFG

-384 ELFAGH
+384 ELFTGH

-456 DAYMSQ
+456 DAYMSK
-462 YLDMAIK
+462 YLDMAIQ

-482 ATLPEKRRA
+482 ATLPAKRRA
-491 ELIEA
+491 ELV
-496 YTDSEKHRAKHTE
+496 E
-509 AYVDKTIAD
+509 AYVGRGLKCIDD
-518 EAWKHSL
+518 AWKSSL
-525 AYPLLTYTENNAVKQ
+525 AYPLLTYTEKNFVKQ
-540 KALAFDGENKEVSVR
+540 KALSFSGEQKEISVKT
-555 RIIRDEVAATAGY
+555 IYRDEVTARAGY
-568 AVERG
+568 AAERG

-631 ESRRGLIIVG
+631 ESRHGLIIVG

-682 GLETASCF
+682 GLETACCF

-732 VQQTYDETNNEMLG
+732 VQRVYDENDDRMLG

-752 KKAQEENKLR
+752 ESAQEEYV
-762 TGKKRSSAEN
+762 KKTKKKERNACN
-772 YLISKP
+772 WLIGKP
-778 SNKKGKCLDGW
+778 SERKGKSLDGW
-789 LDNDIKPN
+789 LDNAIGLSS
-797 NEQTGEKAVRDGDPS
+797 EQAGERAVRDGDPS
-812 VDVIALMCDREGL
+812 IDVIALMRDAEGQ
-825 IRIIADKPETIIPA
+825 IHTVSDECERVIPA

-865 WKIDDTIEQLETE
+865 WNIDSTITQLESE
-878 TQNVF
+878 TKSNF

>member
-1 MLTTW
+1 MNRLSKELAAAVAKSDRENGNDW
-6 DTRPIGK
+6 LPFWMHSFDTAGIMEKLAQKRLPESISDYLCAECGGREKLFSTLKFCALVHDIGK
-13 GAKMR
+13 
-18 RMLDRSRLLAGKTDP
+18 LT
-33 ENSNLWLPLWMH
+33 
-45 LRDTAEIMELL
+45 I
-56 VRKWLPDS
+56 V
-64 VKRASG
+64 
-70 LEEEELVQL
+70 
-79 ARFLGWGHDL
+79 
-89 GKAIL
+89 
-94 IFQSTIMQCLPEAKQ
+94 FQSRIYDAVDFSPFADCVELPKSSSLVNASD
-109 RLERLT
+109 
-115 PLNCQK
+115 
-121 LNRCETPHA
+121 TPHA
-130 RASEAILRKLGCPD
+130 LASEAILLKLGCRE
-144 GIASVAGAHHGKP
+144 GVASIAGAHHGRP
-157 QDGTEV
+157 SERAEV
-163 DKQFTCWEV
+163 CDQISGACTAVENFYGKRGKYRKLFESLWKEWIDFSLECA
-172 NYYPEEQKGIWE
+172 
-184 GFWNELLQAALQD
+184 GFSELSDLPDMAVPAQVVI
-197 SGYSGVDAL
+197 SGMLV
-206 PVLNQPEEILLT
+206 T
-218 GLLIMAD
+218 AD

-231 TYFPLISADQKGEFG
+231 TYFPLISADNKGEFG

-254 AWTTIGFP
+254 AWITIGFP

-323 SEILAARAGAGGM
+323 SEILAARSGAGGM

-384 ELFAGH
+384 ELFTGH

-509 AYVDKTIAD
+509 AYVDKKTAD

-525 AYPLLTYTENNAVKQ
+525 AYPLLTYTENNTVKQ

-697 SFDSG
+697 GFDSG

-762 TGKKRSSAEN
+762 TGKKRRSAEN

-778 SNKKGKCLDGW
+778 SNRKGKCLDGW

-812 VDVIALMCDREGL
+812 VDVIALMRDREGL

-865 WKIDDTIEQLETE
+865 WKIDDTIEQLEAE

>member
-1 MLTTW
+1 MNRLSKELAAAVAKSDRENGNDW
-6 DTRPIGK
+6 LPFWMHSFDTAGIMEKLAQKRLPESISDYLCAECGGREKLFSTLKFCALVHDIGK
-13 GAKMR
+13 
-18 RMLDRSRLLAGKTDP
+18 LT
-33 ENSNLWLPLWMH
+33 
-45 LRDTAEIMELL
+45 I
-56 VRKWLPDS
+56 V
-64 VKRASG
+64 
-70 LEEEELVQL
+70 
-79 ARFLGWGHDL
+79 
-89 GKAIL
+89 
-94 IFQSTIMQCLPEAKQ
+94 FQSRIYDAVDFSPFADCVELPKSGSLVNASD
-109 RLERLT
+109 
-115 PLNCQK
+115 
-121 LNRCETPHA
+121 TPHA
-130 RASEAILRKLGCPD
+130 LASEAILLKLGCRE
-144 GIASVAGAHHGKP
+144 GVASIAGAHHGRP
-157 QDGTEV
+157 SALAEV
-163 DKQFTCWEV
+163 CDQISGACTAVENFYGKRGKYRKLFEALWKEWIDFSLECA
-172 NYYPEEQKGIWE
+172 
-184 GFWNELLQAALQD
+184 GFSELSDLPDMAVPAQVVI
-197 SGYSGVDAL
+197 SGMLV
-206 PVLNQPEEILLT
+206 T
-218 GLLIMAD
+218 AD

-231 TYFPLISADQKGEFG
+231 TYFPLISADNKGEFG

-384 ELFAGH
+384 ELFTGH

-462 YLDMAIK
+462 YLDMSIK

-509 AYVDKTIAD
+509 AHVDKTIAD

-540 KALAFDGENKEVSVR
+540 KALAFDGENKKVSVR

-732 VQQTYDETNNEMLG
+732 VQRVYDENDDRMLG

-752 KKAQEENKLR
+752 ESAQEEYV
-762 TGKKRSSAEN
+762 KKTKKKERNACN
-772 YLISKP
+772 WLIGKP
-778 SNKKGKCLDGW
+778 SERKGKSLDGW
-789 LDNDIKPN
+789 LDNAIGLSS
-797 NEQTGEKAVRDGDPS
+797 EQAGERAVRDGDPS
-812 VDVIALMCDREGL
+812 IDVIALMRDAEGQ
-825 IRIIADKPETIIPA
+825 IHTVSDECERVIPA

-865 WKIDDTIEQLETE
+865 WNIDSTITQLEAE

-883 SAWQDSALLKEEVVL
+883 SAWQDSSLLKEEVVL

>member
-1 MLTTW
+1 MNRLSKELAAAVAKSDRENGNDW
-6 DTRPIGK
+6 LPFWMHSFDTAGIMEKLAQKRLPESISDYLCAECGGREKLFSTLKFCALVHDIGK
-13 GAKMR
+13 
-18 RMLDRSRLLAGKTDP
+18 LT
-33 ENSNLWLPLWMH
+33 
-45 LRDTAEIMELL
+45 I
-56 VRKWLPDS
+56 V
-64 VKRASG
+64 
-70 LEEEELVQL
+70 
-79 ARFLGWGHDL
+79 
-89 GKAIL
+89 
-94 IFQSTIMQCLPEAKQ
+94 FQSRIYDAVDFSPFAVCVELPKSSSLVNASD
-109 RLERLT
+109 
-115 PLNCQK
+115 
-121 LNRCETPHA
+121 TPHA
-130 RASEAILRKLGCPD
+130 LASEAILLKHGCPK
-144 GIASVAGAHHGKP
+144 GVASIAGAHHGRPSALADVCDQISGACTAVENFYGKRGKYR
-157 QDGTEV
+157 QLFEV
-163 DKQFTCWEV
+163 LWKEWIDFSLECA
-172 NYYPEEQKGIWE
+172 
-184 GFWNELLQAALQD
+184 GFSELSDLPDMAVPAQVVI
-197 SGYSGVDAL
+197 SGMLV
-206 PVLNQPEEILLT
+206 T
-218 GLLIMAD
+218 AD
-225 WIASNT
+225 WIASNK

-384 ELFAGH
+384 ELFTGH

-509 AYVDKTIAD
+509 AHVDKKNAD

-631 ESRRGLIIVG
+631 ESRRRLIIVG

-682 GLETASCF
+682 GLETACCF

-732 VQQTYDETNNEMLG
+732 VQRVYDENDDRMLG

-752 KKAQEENKLR
+752 ESAKEEYVKK
-762 TGKKRSSAEN
+762 TKKKERNACN
-772 YLISKP
+772 WLIGKP
-778 SNKKGKCLDGW
+778 SERKGKSLDGW
-789 LDNDIKPN
+789 LDNAIGLSS
-797 NEQTGEKAVRDGDPS
+797 EQAGERAVRDGDPS
-812 VDVIALMCDREGL
+812 IDVIALMRDAEGQ
-825 IRIIADKPETIIPA
+825 IHTVSDECERVIPA
-839 DRPPSREEALLIA
+839 DRPPSREEVLLIA

-865 WKIDDTIEQLETE
+865 WNIDSTITQLESE
-878 TQNVF
+878 TKSNF
-883 SAWQDSALLKEEVVL
+883 SAWQDSALLKEELVL
-898 LFDEDL
+898 LFDNEL
-904 NADLAGVQLHYD
+904 NAVLGEVRLHYD
-916 IKTGLTYVKE
+916 IKTGLTYEKE

>member
-1 MLTTW
+1 MNRLSKELAAAVAKSDRENGNDW
-6 DTRPIGK
+6 LPFWMHSFDTAGIMEKLAQKRLPESISDYLCAECGGREKLFSTLKFCALVHDIGK
-13 GAKMR
+13 
-18 RMLDRSRLLAGKTDP
+18 LT
-33 ENSNLWLPLWMH
+33 
-45 LRDTAEIMELL
+45 I
-56 VRKWLPDS
+56 V
-64 VKRASG
+64 
-70 LEEEELVQL
+70 
-79 ARFLGWGHDL
+79 
-89 GKAIL
+89 
-94 IFQSTIMQCLPEAKQ
+94 FQSRIYDAVDFSPFADCVELPKSGSLVNASD
-109 RLERLT
+109 
-115 PLNCQK
+115 
-121 LNRCETPHA
+121 TPHA
-130 RASEAILRKLGCPD
+130 LASEAILLKHGCPK
-144 GIASVAGAHHGKP
+144 GVASIAGAHHGRPSAWADVRDQISGACIAVENFYGKRGKYR
-157 QDGTEV
+157 QLFESLWKEWIDFSLE
-163 DKQFTCWEV
+163 CA
-172 NYYPEEQKGIWE
+172 
-184 GFWNELLQAALQD
+184 GFSELSDLPDMAVPAQVVI
-197 SGYSGVDAL
+197 SGMLV
-206 PVLNQPEEILLT
+206 T
-218 GLLIMAD
+218 AD

-384 ELFAGH
+384 ELFTGH

-509 AYVDKTIAD
+509 AYVDKKIAD

-631 ESRRGLIIVG
+631 ESRHGLIIVG

-762 TGKKRSSAEN
+762 TGKKRRSAEN

-812 VDVIALMCDREGL
+812 VDVIALMRDGEGL
-825 IRIIADKPETIIPA
+825 IRIIADKSETIIPA

-865 WKIDDTIEQLETE
+865 WKIDDTIEQLEAE

>member
-1 MLTTW
+1 MHSF
-6 DTRPIGK
+6 DTAGIMEKLAQKRLPESISDYLCAECGGREKLFSTLKFCALVHDIGK
-13 GAKMR
+13 V
-18 RMLDRSRLLAGKTDP
+18 T
-33 ENSNLWLPLWMH
+33 
-45 LRDTAEIMELL
+45 
-56 VRKWLPDS
+56 V
-64 VKRASG
+64 V
-70 LEEEELVQL
+70 
-79 ARFLGWGHDL
+79 
-89 GKAIL
+89 
-94 IFQSTIMQCLPEAKQ
+94 FQSRIRDAVEFSPFAEYVDLPKSGSF
-109 RLERLT
+109 ERIS
-115 PLNCQK
+115 
-121 LNRCETPHA
+121 ETPHA
-130 RASEAILRKLGCPD
+130 LASEAILLKFGCLR
-144 GIASVAGAHHGKP
+144 GIASIAGAHHGKP
-157 QDGTEV
+157 TALTADVCNQ
-163 DKQFTCWEV
+163 
-172 NYYPEEQKGIWE
+172 IE
-184 GFWNELLQAALQD
+184 GGYKNPDNFYGRGMKYKSLFD
-197 SGYSGVDAL
+197 SLWKEWLDYSLESAGFSDLSAL
-206 PVLNQPEEILLT
+206 PDISVPAQVVIS
-218 GLLIMAD
+218 GMLITAD

-231 TYFPLISADQKGEFG
+231 TYFPLISADEQGQFS
-246 DYPKRIEN
+246 DYPERTEA
-254 AWTTIGFP
+254 AWNKIHFTDIWNST
-262 NMWESKARFG
+262 ARFG

-384 ELFAGH
+384 ELFTGH

-456 DAYMSQ
+456 DAYMSK
-462 YLDMAIK
+462 YLDMAIQ

-482 ATLPEKRRA
+482 ATLPAKRRA
-491 ELIEA
+491 ELV
-496 YTDSEKHRAKHTE
+496 E
-509 AYVDKTIAD
+509 AYVGRGLKCIDD
-518 EAWKHSL
+518 AWKSSL
-525 AYPLLTYTENNAVKQ
+525 AYPLLTYTEKNFVKQ

-573 GCVGVIVNTVRKA
+573 GCVGLIVNTVRKA
-586 QEIAA
+586 QEFAA

-682 GLETASCF
+682 GLETACCF

-732 VQQTYDETNNEMLG
+732 VQRVYDENDDRMLG

-752 KKAQEENKLR
+752 ESAQEEYV
-762 TGKKRSSAEN
+762 KKTKKKERNACN
-772 YLISKP
+772 WLIGKP
-778 SNKKGKCLDGW
+778 SERKGKSLDGW
-789 LDNDIKPN
+789 LDNAIGLSS
-797 NEQTGEKAVRDGDPS
+797 EQAGERAVRDGDPS
-812 VDVIALMCDREGL
+812 IDVIALMRDAEGQ
-825 IRIIADKPETIIPA
+825 IHTVSDECERVIPA

-865 WKIDDTIEQLETE
+865 WNIDSTITQLESE
-878 TQNVF
+878 TKSNF
-883 SAWQDSALLKEEVVL
+883 SAWQDSALLKEELVL
-898 LFDEDL
+898 LFDNEL
-904 NADLAGVQLHYD
+904 NAVLGEVRLHYD
-916 IKTGLTYVKE
+916 IKTGLTYEKE

>member
-1 MLTTW
+1 MNVFSKELSAAVAKSDRENGNDW
-6 DTRPIGK
+6 LPFWMHSFDTAGIMEKLAQKRLPESISDYLCAECGGREKLFSTLKFCALVHDIGK
-13 GAKMR
+13 
-18 RMLDRSRLLAGKTDP
+18 LT
-33 ENSNLWLPLWMH
+33 
-45 LRDTAEIMELL
+45 I
-56 VRKWLPDS
+56 V
-64 VKRASG
+64 
-70 LEEEELVQL
+70 
-79 ARFLGWGHDL
+79 
-89 GKAIL
+89 
-94 IFQSTIMQCLPEAKQ
+94 FQSRIYDAVDFSPFADCVELPKSSSLGNASD
-109 RLERLT
+109 
-115 PLNCQK
+115 
-121 LNRCETPHA
+121 TPHA
-130 RASEAILRKLGCPD
+130 LASEAILLKLGCRE
-144 GIASVAGAHHGKP
+144 GVASIAGAHHGRPSALADVCDQISGACTAVENFYGKRGKYR
-157 QDGTEV
+157 QLFESLWKEWIDFSLE
-163 DKQFTCWEV
+163 CA
-172 NYYPEEQKGIWE
+172 
-184 GFWNELLQAALQD
+184 GFSELSDLPDMAVPAQVVI
-197 SGYSGVDAL
+197 SGM
-206 PVLNQPEEILLT
+206 
-218 GLLIMAD
+218 LITAD

-356 AGGLA
+356 ADGLA

-374 GNAALNEDYR
+374 GNAALNENYR
-384 ELFAGH
+384 ELFTGH

-573 GCVGVIVNTVRKA
+573 GCVGLIVNTVRKA

-624 VGKHSTP
+624 VGKRSTP

-762 TGKKRSSAEN
+762 TGKKRRSAEN

-778 SNKKGKCLDGW
+778 SNKKSKCLDGW

-812 VDVIALMCDREGL
+812 VDVIALMRDREGL
-825 IRIIADKPETIIPA
+825 IRIIADKSETIIPA

-865 WKIDDTIEQLETE
+865 WKIDDTIEQLEAE

-916 IKTGLTYVKE
+916 IKTGLTYEKE

>member
-1 MLTTW
+1 MNRLSKELAAAVAKSDRESGNDW
-6 DTRPIGK
+6 LPFWMHSFDTAGIMEKLAQKRLPESISDYLCAECGGREKLFSTLKFCALVHDIGK
-13 GAKMR
+13 
-18 RMLDRSRLLAGKTDP
+18 LT
-33 ENSNLWLPLWMH
+33 
-45 LRDTAEIMELL
+45 I
-56 VRKWLPDS
+56 V
-64 VKRASG
+64 
-70 LEEEELVQL
+70 
-79 ARFLGWGHDL
+79 
-89 GKAIL
+89 
-94 IFQSTIMQCLPEAKQ
+94 FQSRIYDAVDFSPFADCVELPKSSSLGNASD
-109 RLERLT
+109 
-115 PLNCQK
+115 
-121 LNRCETPHA
+121 TPHA
-130 RASEAILRKLGCPD
+130 LASEAILLKLGCRE
-144 GIASVAGAHHGKP
+144 GVASIAGAHHGRPSALADVCDQISGACTAVENFYGKRGKYR
-157 QDGTEV
+157 QLFESLWKEWIDFSLE
-163 DKQFTCWEV
+163 CA
-172 NYYPEEQKGIWE
+172 
-184 GFWNELLQAALQD
+184 GFSELSDLPDMAVPAQVVI
-197 SGYSGVDAL
+197 SGM
-206 PVLNQPEEILLT
+206 
-218 GLLIMAD
+218 LITAD

-356 AGGLA
+356 ADGLA

-374 GNAALNEDYR
+374 GNAALNENYR
-384 ELFAGH
+384 ELFTGH

-573 GCVGVIVNTVRKA
+573 GCVGLIVNTVRKA

-624 VGKHSTP
+624 VGKRSTP
-631 ESRRGLIIVG
+631 ESRHGLIIVG

-762 TGKKRSSAEN
+762 TDEKENNAKKYR
-772 YLISKP
+772 IKKP
-778 SNKKGKCLDGW
+778 SNRKGKCLDDW
-789 LDNDIKPN
+789 LNNDIKSN

-812 VDVIALMCDREGL
+812 VDVIALMRDGEGL

>member
-1 MLTTW
+1 MHSF
-6 DTRPIGK
+6 DTAGIMEKLAQKRLPESISDYLCAECGGREKLFSTLKFCALVHDIGK
-13 GAKMR
+13 
-18 RMLDRSRLLAGKTDP
+18 LT
-33 ENSNLWLPLWMH
+33 
-45 LRDTAEIMELL
+45 I
-56 VRKWLPDS
+56 V
-64 VKRASG
+64 
-70 LEEEELVQL
+70 
-79 ARFLGWGHDL
+79 
-89 GKAIL
+89 
-94 IFQSTIMQCLPEAKQ
+94 FQSRIYDAVDFSPFADCVELPKSSSLVNASD
-109 RLERLT
+109 
-115 PLNCQK
+115 
-121 LNRCETPHA
+121 TPHA
-130 RASEAILRKLGCPD
+130 LASEAILLKLGCRE
-144 GIASVAGAHHGKP
+144 GVASIAGAHHGRP
-157 QDGTEV
+157 SALAEV
-163 DKQFTCWEV
+163 CDQISGACTAVENFYGKRGKYRKLFESLWKEWIDFSLECA
-172 NYYPEEQKGIWE
+172 
-184 GFWNELLQAALQD
+184 GFSELSDLPDMAVPAQVVI
-197 SGYSGVDAL
+197 SGMLV
-206 PVLNQPEEILLT
+206 T
-218 GLLIMAD
+218 AD

-231 TYFPLISADQKGEFG
+231 TYFPLISADNKGEFG

-254 AWTTIGFP
+254 AWITIGFP

-323 SEILAARAGAGGM
+323 SEILAARSGAGGM

-384 ELFAGH
+384 ELFTGH

-509 AYVDKTIAD
+509 AYVDKKIAD

-525 AYPLLTYTENNAVKQ
+525 AYPLLTYTENNTVKQ

-690 VLDETDD
+690 VLDETND

-732 VQQTYDETNNEMLG
+732 VQQAYDETNNEMLG

-752 KKAQEENKLR
+752 KKAKEENKLR
-762 TGKKRSSAEN
+762 TGKKRRGAEN

-812 VDVIALMCDREGL
+812 VDVIALMRDREGL

-865 WKIDDTIEQLETE
+865 WKIDDTIEQLEAE

>member
-1 MLTTW
+1 MNRFSKELAAAVAKSDRESGNDW
-6 DTRPIGK
+6 LPFWMHSFDTAGIMEKLAQKRLPESISDYLCAECGGREKLFSTLKFCALVHDIGK
-13 GAKMR
+13 V
-18 RMLDRSRLLAGKTDP
+18 T
-33 ENSNLWLPLWMH
+33 
-45 LRDTAEIMELL
+45 
-56 VRKWLPDS
+56 V
-64 VKRASG
+64 V
-70 LEEEELVQL
+70 
-79 ARFLGWGHDL
+79 
-89 GKAIL
+89 
-94 IFQSTIMQCLPEAKQ
+94 FQSRIRDAVEFSPFAEYVDLPKSGSF
-109 RLERLT
+109 ERIS
-115 PLNCQK
+115 
-121 LNRCETPHA
+121 ETPHA
-130 RASEAILRKLGCPD
+130 LASEAILLKFGCLR
-144 GIASVAGAHHGKP
+144 GIASIAGAHHGKP
-157 QDGTEV
+157 TALTADVCNQ
-163 DKQFTCWEV
+163 
-172 NYYPEEQKGIWE
+172 IE
-184 GFWNELLQAALQD
+184 GGYKNPDNFYGRGMKYKSLFD
-197 SGYSGVDAL
+197 SLWKEWLDYSLESAGFSDLSAL
-206 PVLNQPEEILLT
+206 PDISVPAQVVIS
-218 GLLIMAD
+218 GMLITAD

-231 TYFPLISADQKGEFG
+231 TYFPLISADEQGQFS
-246 DYPKRIEN
+246 DYPERTEA
-254 AWTTIGFP
+254 AWNKIHFTDIWNST
-262 NMWESKARFG
+262 ARFG

-384 ELFAGH
+384 ELFTGH

-430 LKQKHVM
+430 LKQKPVM

-456 DAYMSQ
+456 DAYMSK
-462 YLDMAIK
+462 YLDMAIQ

-482 ATLPEKRRA
+482 ATLPAKRRA
-491 ELIEA
+491 ELV
-496 YTDSEKHRAKHTE
+496 E
-509 AYVDKTIAD
+509 AYVGRGLKCIDD
-518 EAWKHSL
+518 AWKSSL
-525 AYPLLTYTENNAVKQ
+525 AYPLLTYTEKNFVKQ
-540 KALAFDGENKEVSVR
+540 KALSFSGEQKEISVKT
-555 RIIRDEVAATAGY
+555 IYRDEVTARAGY
-568 AVERG
+568 AAERG

-631 ESRRGLIIVG
+631 ESRHGLIIVG

-682 GLETASCF
+682 GLETACCF

-732 VQQTYDETNNEMLG
+732 VQRVYDENDDRMLG

-752 KKAQEENKLR
+752 ESAQEEYV
-762 TGKKRSSAEN
+762 KKTKKKERNACN
-772 YLISKP
+772 WLIGKP
-778 SNKKGKCLDGW
+778 SERKGKSLDGW
-789 LDNDIKPN
+789 LDNAIGLSS
-797 NEQTGEKAVRDGDPS
+797 EQAGERAVRDGDPS
-812 VDVIALMCDREGL
+812 IDVIALMRDAEGQ
-825 IRIIADKPETIIPA
+825 IHTVSDECERVIPA

-865 WKIDDTIEQLETE
+865 WNIDSTITQLESE
-878 TQNVF
+878 TKSNF

>member
-1 MLTTW
+1 MNRLSKELAAAVAKSDRESGNDW
-6 DTRPIGK
+6 LPFWMHSFDTAGIMEKLAQKRLPESISDYLCAECGGREKLFSTLKFCALVHDIGK
-13 GAKMR
+13 
-18 RMLDRSRLLAGKTDP
+18 LT
-33 ENSNLWLPLWMH
+33 
-45 LRDTAEIMELL
+45 I
-56 VRKWLPDS
+56 V
-64 VKRASG
+64 
-70 LEEEELVQL
+70 
-79 ARFLGWGHDL
+79 
-89 GKAIL
+89 
-94 IFQSTIMQCLPEAKQ
+94 FQSRIYDAVNFSPFADCVELPKSGSLVNAS
-109 RLERLT
+109 
-115 PLNCQK
+115 N
-121 LNRCETPHA
+121 TPHA
-130 RASEAILRKLGCPD
+130 LASEAILLKLGCRE
-144 GIASVAGAHHGKP
+144 GVASIAGAHHGRPSAWADVRDQISGACTAVENFYGKRGKYR
-157 QDGTEV
+157 QLFESLWKEWIDFSLE
-163 DKQFTCWEV
+163 CA
-172 NYYPEEQKGIWE
+172 
-184 GFWNELLQAALQD
+184 GFSELSDLPDMAVPAQVVI
-197 SGYSGVDAL
+197 SGMLV
-206 PVLNQPEEILLT
+206 T
-218 GLLIMAD
+218 AD

-384 ELFAGH
+384 ELFTGH

-462 YLDMAIK
+462 YLDMAIQ

-631 ESRRGLIIVG
+631 ESRHGLIIVG

-682 GLETASCF
+682 GLETACCF

-762 TGKKRSSAEN
+762 TGKKRRSAEN

-812 VDVIALMCDREGL
+812 VDVIALMRDREGL

>member
-1 MLTTW
+1 MHSF
-6 DTRPIGK
+6 DTAGIMEKLAQKRLPESISDYLCDECGGREKLFSTLKFCALVHDIGK
-13 GAKMR
+13 
-18 RMLDRSRLLAGKTDP
+18 LT
-33 ENSNLWLPLWMH
+33 
-45 LRDTAEIMELL
+45 I
-56 VRKWLPDS
+56 V
-64 VKRASG
+64 
-70 LEEEELVQL
+70 
-79 ARFLGWGHDL
+79 
-89 GKAIL
+89 
-94 IFQSTIMQCLPEAKQ
+94 FQSRIYDAVDFSPFADCVELPKSGSLVNAS
-109 RLERLT
+109 
-115 PLNCQK
+115 N
-121 LNRCETPHA
+121 TPHA
-130 RASEAILRKLGCPD
+130 LASEAILLKLGCRE
-144 GIASVAGAHHGKP
+144 GVASIAGAHHGRPSAWADVRDQISGACTAVENFYGKRGKYR
-157 QDGTEV
+157 QLFESLWKEWIDFSLE
-163 DKQFTCWEV
+163 CA
-172 NYYPEEQKGIWE
+172 
-184 GFWNELLQAALQD
+184 GFSELSDLPDMAVPAQVVI
-197 SGYSGVDAL
+197 SGMLV
-206 PVLNQPEEILLT
+206 T
-218 GLLIMAD
+218 AD

-384 ELFAGH
+384 ELFTGH

-496 YTDSEKHRAKHTE
+496 YTDSEKRRAKHTE
-509 AYVDKTIAD
+509 AHVDKTIAD

-631 ESRRGLIIVG
+631 ESRRRLIIVG

-762 TGKKRSSAEN
+762 TDEKENNAKKYR
-772 YLISKP
+772 IKKP
-778 SNKKGKCLDGW
+778 SNRKGKCLDDW
-789 LDNDIKPN
+789 LNNDIKSN

-865 WKIDDTIEQLETE
+865 WKIDDTIEQLEAE

>member
-1 MLTTW
+1 MNRLSKELAAAVAKSDRENGNDW
-6 DTRPIGK
+6 LPFWMHSFDTAGIMEKLAQKRLPESISDYLCAECGGREKLFSTLKFCALVHDIGK
-13 GAKMR
+13 
-18 RMLDRSRLLAGKTDP
+18 LT
-33 ENSNLWLPLWMH
+33 
-45 LRDTAEIMELL
+45 I
-56 VRKWLPDS
+56 V
-64 VKRASG
+64 
-70 LEEEELVQL
+70 
-79 ARFLGWGHDL
+79 
-89 GKAIL
+89 
-94 IFQSTIMQCLPEAKQ
+94 FQSRIYDAVDFSPFADCVELPKSGSLVNASD
-109 RLERLT
+109 
-115 PLNCQK
+115 
-121 LNRCETPHA
+121 TPHA
-130 RASEAILRKLGCPD
+130 LASEAILLKLGCRE
-144 GIASVAGAHHGKP
+144 GVASIAGAHHGRPSAWTDVRDQISGACTAVENFYGKRGKYR
-157 QDGTEV
+157 QLFESLWKEWIDFSLE
-163 DKQFTCWEV
+163 CA
-172 NYYPEEQKGIWE
+172 
-184 GFWNELLQAALQD
+184 GFSELSDLPDMAVPAQVVI
-197 SGYSGVDAL
+197 SGMLV
-206 PVLNQPEEILLT
+206 T
-218 GLLIMAD
+218 AD

-384 ELFAGH
+384 ELFTGH

-496 YTDSEKHRAKHTE
+496 YTDSEKRRAKHTE
-509 AYVDKTIAD
+509 AHVDKTIAD

-624 VGKHSTP
+624 VGKHSTL
-631 ESRRGLIIVG
+631 ESRHGLIIVG

-682 GLETASCF
+682 GLETACCF

-762 TGKKRSSAEN
+762 TGKKRRSAEN

-812 VDVIALMCDREGL
+812 VDVIALMRDGEGL

-865 WKIDDTIEQLETE
+865 WKIDDTIEQLEAE

>member
-1 MLTTW
+1 MNVFSKELAAAVAKSDRENGNDW
-6 DTRPIGK
+6 LPFWMHSFDTAGIMEKLAQKRLPESISDYLCAECGGREKLFSTLKFCALVHDIGK
-13 GAKMR
+13 
-18 RMLDRSRLLAGKTDP
+18 LT
-33 ENSNLWLPLWMH
+33 
-45 LRDTAEIMELL
+45 I
-56 VRKWLPDS
+56 V
-64 VKRASG
+64 
-70 LEEEELVQL
+70 
-79 ARFLGWGHDL
+79 
-89 GKAIL
+89 
-94 IFQSTIMQCLPEAKQ
+94 FQSRIYDAVDFSPFADCVELPKSSSIGNASD
-109 RLERLT
+109 
-115 PLNCQK
+115 
-121 LNRCETPHA
+121 TPHA
-130 RASEAILRKLGCPD
+130 LASEAILLKLGCRE
-144 GIASVAGAHHGKP
+144 GVASIAGAHHGRPSAWADVRDQISGACTAVENFYGKRGKYR
-157 QDGTEV
+157 QLFEV
-163 DKQFTCWEV
+163 LWKEWIDFSLECA
-172 NYYPEEQKGIWE
+172 
-184 GFWNELLQAALQD
+184 GFSELSDLPDMAVPAQVVI
-197 SGYSGVDAL
+197 SGMLV
-206 PVLNQPEEILLT
+206 T
-218 GLLIMAD
+218 AD

-384 ELFAGH
+384 ELFTGH

-573 GCVGVIVNTVRKA
+573 GCVGLIVNTVRKA

-762 TGKKRSSAEN
+762 TGKKRRSAEN

-812 VDVIALMCDREGL
+812 VDVIALMRDGEGL
-825 IRIIADKPETIIPA
+825 IRIIADKSETIIPA

>member
-1 MLTTW
+1 MNRLSKELAAAVAKSDRENGNDW
-6 DTRPIGK
+6 LPFWMHSFDTAGIMEKLAQKRLPESISDYLCAECGGREKLFSTLKFCALVHDIGK
-13 GAKMR
+13 
-18 RMLDRSRLLAGKTDP
+18 LT
-33 ENSNLWLPLWMH
+33 
-45 LRDTAEIMELL
+45 I
-56 VRKWLPDS
+56 V
-64 VKRASG
+64 
-70 LEEEELVQL
+70 
-79 ARFLGWGHDL
+79 
-89 GKAIL
+89 
-94 IFQSTIMQCLPEAKQ
+94 FQSRIYDAVDFSPFAVCVELPKSSSLVNASD
-109 RLERLT
+109 
-115 PLNCQK
+115 
-121 LNRCETPHA
+121 TPHA
-130 RASEAILRKLGCPD
+130 LASEAILLKHGCPK
-144 GIASVAGAHHGKP
+144 GVASIAGAHHGRPSAWADVRDQISGACTAVENFYGKRGKYR
-157 QDGTEV
+157 QLFESLWKEWIDFSLE
-163 DKQFTCWEV
+163 CA
-172 NYYPEEQKGIWE
+172 
-184 GFWNELLQAALQD
+184 GFSELSDLPDMAVPAQVVI
-197 SGYSGVDAL
+197 SGMLV
-206 PVLNQPEEILLT
+206 T
-218 GLLIMAD
+218 AD

-384 ELFAGH
+384 ELFTGH

-496 YTDSEKHRAKHTE
+496 YTDSEKRRAKHTE
-509 AYVDKTIAD
+509 AYVDKKIAD

-762 TGKKRSSAEN
+762 TGKKRSSAGN

-812 VDVIALMCDREGL
+812 VDVIALMRDGEGL
-825 IRIIADKPETIIPA
+825 IRIIADKSETIIPA

-865 WKIDDTIEQLETE
+865 WKIDDTIEQLEAE

>member
-1 MLTTW
+1 MNVFSKELSAAVAKSDRENGNDW
-6 DTRPIGK
+6 LPFWMHSFDTAGIMEKLAQKRLPESISDYLCAECGGREKLFSTLKFCALVHDIGK
-13 GAKMR
+13 
-18 RMLDRSRLLAGKTDP
+18 LT
-33 ENSNLWLPLWMH
+33 
-45 LRDTAEIMELL
+45 I
-56 VRKWLPDS
+56 V
-64 VKRASG
+64 
-70 LEEEELVQL
+70 
-79 ARFLGWGHDL
+79 
-89 GKAIL
+89 
-94 IFQSTIMQCLPEAKQ
+94 FQSRIYDAVDFSPFADCVELPKSSSLGNASD
-109 RLERLT
+109 
-115 PLNCQK
+115 
-121 LNRCETPHA
+121 TPHA
-130 RASEAILRKLGCPD
+130 LASEAILLKLGCRE
-144 GIASVAGAHHGKP
+144 GVASIAGAHHGRPSALADVCDQISGACTAVENFYGKRGKYR
-157 QDGTEV
+157 QLFESLWKEWIDFSLE
-163 DKQFTCWEV
+163 CA
-172 NYYPEEQKGIWE
+172 
-184 GFWNELLQAALQD
+184 GFSELSDLPDMAVPAQVVI
-197 SGYSGVDAL
+197 SGM
-206 PVLNQPEEILLT
+206 
-218 GLLIMAD
+218 LITAD

-356 AGGLA
+356 ADGLA

-374 GNAALNEDYR
+374 GNAALNENYR
-384 ELFAGH
+384 ELFTGH

-573 GCVGVIVNTVRKA
+573 GCVGLIVNTVRKA

-624 VGKHSTP
+624 VGKRSTP

-762 TGKKRSSAEN
+762 TGKKRRSAEN

-812 VDVIALMCDREGL
+812 VDVIALMRDREGL
-825 IRIIADKPETIIPA
+825 IRIIADKSETIIPA
-839 DRPPSREEALLIA
+839 DRPPSREGALLIA

-865 WKIDDTIEQLETE
+865 WKIDDTIEQLEAE

-916 IKTGLTYVKE
+916 IKTGLTYEKE

>member
-1 MLTTW
+1 MNRLSKELAAAVAKSDRESGNDW
-6 DTRPIGK
+6 LPFWMHSFDTAGIMEKLAQKRLPESISDYLCAECGSREKLFSTLKFCALVHDIGK
-13 GAKMR
+13 
-18 RMLDRSRLLAGKTDP
+18 LT
-33 ENSNLWLPLWMH
+33 
-45 LRDTAEIMELL
+45 I
-56 VRKWLPDS
+56 V
-64 VKRASG
+64 
-70 LEEEELVQL
+70 
-79 ARFLGWGHDL
+79 
-89 GKAIL
+89 
-94 IFQSTIMQCLPEAKQ
+94 FQSRIYDAVDFSPFAVCVELPKSGSLVNAS
-109 RLERLT
+109 
-115 PLNCQK
+115 N
-121 LNRCETPHA
+121 TPHA
-130 RASEAILRKLGCPD
+130 LASEAILLKHGCPK
-144 GIASVAGAHHGKP
+144 GVASIAGAHHGRPSAWADVRDQISGACTAVENFYGKRGKYR
-157 QDGTEV
+157 QLFESLWKEWIDFSLECAG
-163 DKQFTCWEV
+163 F
-172 NYYPEEQKGIWE
+172 PELSDLPDMSVPAQVVI
-184 GFWNELLQAALQD
+184 
-197 SGYSGVDAL
+197 SGMLV
-206 PVLNQPEEILLT
+206 T
-218 GLLIMAD
+218 AD

-384 ELFAGH
+384 ELFTGH

-496 YTDSEKHRAKHTE
+496 YTDSEKRRAKHTE
-509 AYVDKTIAD
+509 AHVDKTIAD

-525 AYPLLTYTENNAVKQ
+525 AYPLLTYTENNTVKQ

-682 GLETASCF
+682 GLETACCF

-762 TGKKRSSAEN
+762 TGKKRRSAEN

-812 VDVIALMCDREGL
+812 VDVIALMRDREGL